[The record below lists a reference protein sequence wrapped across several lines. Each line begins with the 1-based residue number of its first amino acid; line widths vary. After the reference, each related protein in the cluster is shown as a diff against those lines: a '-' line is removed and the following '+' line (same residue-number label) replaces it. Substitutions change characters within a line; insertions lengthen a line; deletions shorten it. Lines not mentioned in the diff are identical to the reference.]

1 MAADILVVDDEAD
14 IRTLIAGILDDEGY
28 KTRAAGNSTAALE
41 AVRQRRP
48 NLVVLD
54 IWLQGSEMDGLQLL
68 DVIKREHPTLPVLM
82 ISGHGNVETAVAA
95 MKLGAFHYIEKP
107 FKADHLLL
115 LVQRA
120 IDDAKL
126 RRENEDLRTK
136 FGSEVELLGSSPAIA
151 AVRQAIEKV
160 GPTSSRVLI
169 AGPPGVGKEIAA
181 RSIHQR
187 SRRASGPFVVLNCA
201 TMAPDHLEAEL
212 FGVEAGAETRDSPAI
227 VGTFE
232 RAHGGTL
239 LLDEVA
245 DMPLETQ
252 GKIVRMLQDQTFER
266 LGGSTR
272 VNVDVRVIA
281 STNRNMQAAMAE
293 GRFRQDLYYRLNV
306 VPIAIAPLCERRED
320 IPVLAPHFVARAVEV
335 NGLPMRS
342 LADDAVALLMTHDWP
357 GNVRELRNFIERLLI
372 MAPGNPGEPIR
383 AEMMPQDIGAIS
395 QQGELDDLEY
405 AMMAVPLRE
414 AREIFERRYLE
425 AQLTRFD
432 NNVARMATFIGM
444 ERSALYR
451 KLRSLGINTQDKS
464 GEAES

>member
-14 IRTLIAGILDDEGY
+14 IRTLIAGILNDEGY
-28 KTRAAGNSTAALE
+28 QARAAGNSTTALD

-54 IWLQGSEMDGLQLL
+54 IWLQGSELDGLQLL
-68 DVIKREHPTLPVLM
+68 DVIKREHPGLPVLM

-120 IDDAKL
+120 IEDAKL
-126 RRENEDLRTK
+126 RREHEDLRSK
-136 FGSEVELLGSSPAIA
+136 VGGEFELLGSSSGIA
-151 AVRQAIEKV
+151 GVRQAIDRV
-160 GPTSSRVLI
+160 GPTNSRVLVS
-169 AGPPGVGKEIAA
+169 GPPGVGKEIVA

-187 SRRASGPFVVLNCA
+187 SRRAAGPFIVLNCA
-201 TMAPDHLEAEL
+201 TMAPDHLETEM
-212 FGVEAGAETRDSPAI
+212 FGVETGVNAQDRPVA
-227 VGTFE
+227 VGSFE

-239 LLDEVA
+239 LIDEVA
-245 DMPLETQ
+245 DMALETQ
-252 GKIVRMLQDQTFER
+252 GKLVRALQDQAFER
-266 LGGSTR
+266 IGGSTR

-281 STNRNMQAAMAE
+281 STNRNLPAAMTE
-293 GRFRQDLYYRLNV
+293 GRFRQDLFYRLNV
-306 VPIAIAPLCERRED
+306 VPIAIAPLRDRRED
-320 IPVLAPHFVARAVEV
+320 IPILARHFVARAVEL
-335 NGLPMRS
+335 NGLPLRT
-342 LADDAVALLMTHDWP
+342 LADDAVALMMAYDWP

-372 MAPGNPGEPIR
+372 MAPGNPGDVVR
-383 AEMMPQDIGAIS
+383 ADMMPQDIGAIS
-395 QQGELDDLEY
+395 QQGGLDDLEY
-405 AMMAVPLRE
+405 AMMTVPLRE

-432 NNVARMATFIGM
+432 SNVARMATFIGM

-451 KLRSLGINTQDKS
+451 KLRSLGINTQDKPA
-464 GEAES
+464 EAEG